1 LVFSSPIFLFIFLPA
16 TLLLYFLAGKAVRN
30 LLLLVISLVFYAWGE
45 ELYVLILLA
54 SIALNYLFGLGIDFA
69 IGRQRLWWL
78 WGGVVGNLLLLGYF
92 KYTGFILQNMG
103 VENAAALTPVLPIGI
118 SFFTFQALS
127 YLIDLYYRRVQ
138 VQKNPLN
145 LALYISLF
153 PQLIAGP
160 IVRYSEVEKEIIDRT
175 VTRSDVA
182 EGVQQFVRGL
192 AKKTLLA
199 DPMGLVADR
208 VFAIPEAGLT
218 PETAWLGAICY
229 SLQLYFDFSAYSD
242 MAIGLG
248 RIFGFKFPPNFNYPY
263 TARSVTDFWRRWH
276 MTLSRWFRDYLYIPL
291 GGNRHGATRT
301 YLNLWIVFLATGI
314 WHGAAWTFIIWGAYH
329 GAFLIIERLGLARV
343 LLRLPRLM
351 QHSYLLLVVIFSS
364 RRILRGHVF
373 VQPWPRGRVLPA
385 RQVHRQLRPIGHGN
399 RLGHVNRLAPL
410 VRATLAKPHLAID
423 PKAQHRA
430 GFLGVVR
437 AFNHL
442 SRRCIL
448 QPLHLFQ
455 VLSHA
460 FAFICIGTFGL
471 RFSRGIGGAD
481 NRQHP

>member
-1 LVFSSPIFLFIFLPA
+1 MVFSSPIFLFIFLPA

-30 LLLLVISLVFYAWGE
+30 LLLLAISLVFYAWGE

-54 SIALNYLFGLGIDFA
+54 SIALNYLFGLGIAAA

-78 WGGVVGNLLLLGYF
+78 WGGVFGNLMLLGYF

-103 VENAAALTPVLPIGI
+103 VAHADALTPALPIGI

-160 IVRYSEVEKEIIDRT
+160 IVRYSEVEQEIIDRT
-175 VTRSDVA
+175 VTRNDVA

-248 RIFGFKFPPNFNYPY
+248 RTFGFKFPPNFNYPY

-291 GGNRHGATRT
+291 GGNRLGAART
-301 YLNLWIVFLATGI
+301 YLNLWMVFLATGI

-329 GAFLIIERLGLARV
+329 GAFLILERLGLDR
-343 LLRLPRLM
+343 LLARLPKAL
-351 QHSYLLLVVIFSS
+351 QHGYLLIVVICGWVMFRSESFSQATAFYEAMF
-364 RRILRGHVF
+364 LFNHGPEAVF
-373 VQPWPRGRVLPA
+373 YPLTRYIDSYVVLVMIIA
-385 RQVHRQLRPIGHGN
+385 CAVSIGLRPWCAQYVQSRTSQATQKLSIE
-399 RLGHVNRLAPL
+399 LGFWMLFA
-410 VRATLAKPHLAID
+410 
-423 PKAQHRA
+423 
-430 GFLGVVR
+430 
-437 AFNHL
+437 L
-442 SRRCIL
+442 SIISVGAASYS
-448 QPLHLFQ
+448 P
-455 VLSHA
+455 
-460 FAFICIGTFGL
+460 FIYF
-471 RFSRGIGGAD
+471 RF
-481 NRQHP
+481 

>member
-69 IGRQRLWWL
+69 IGKQRLWWL
-78 WGGVVGNLLLLGYF
+78 WGGVGGNLLLLGYF
-92 KYTGFILQNMG
+92 KYTGFFLQNIG

-291 GGNRHGATRT
+291 GGNRHGAIRT

-329 GAFLIIERLGLARV
+329 GAFLIVERLGLARV

-351 QHSYLLLVVIFSS
+351 QHSYLLLVVICGWVMFRSESFSQAAAFYEAMF
-364 RRILRGHVF
+364 LF
-373 VQPWPRGRVLPA
+373 N
-385 RQVHRQLRPIGHGN
+385 HGQEA
-399 RLGHVNRLAPL
+399 GFYPL
-410 VRATLAKPHLAID
+410 VRYID
-423 PKAQHRA
+423 SYVLLVMVIASVTSIGLRPWCAQHLQNRTSQLTQKLSIEL
-430 GFLGVVR
+430 GFW
-437 AFNHL
+437 
-442 SRRCIL
+442 
-448 QPLHLFQ
+448 
-455 VLSHA
+455 VL
-460 FAFICIGTFGL
+460 FGL
-471 RFSRGIGGAD
+471 SIISVGAASYSPFIYFRF
-481 NRQHP
+481 